1 MSVSDVMADR
11 ALVEESAKK
20 SALVWVRADGS
31 GGSGGQAVEQALW
44 HVWHDGA
51 VAVVGGGVEQPL
63 PDGLVDGADALV
75 TVRSKDKWGRLVAW
89 PARVVELAPGSERWA
104 ETAEELKGKRLN
116 APDFAGV
123 LERWAAESRVLRLEP
138 AGATVARPGA
148 QPDGALSARPVATG
162 ATTRRPI
169 PAALPRLLFWRGR
182 GRGRE
187 RAGGS

>member
-1 MSVSDVMADR
+1 MSGGDVMVDR

-20 SALVWVRADGS
+20 SALVWVRVGADDGA
-31 GGSGGQAVEQALW
+31 GGVDQALW

-51 VAVVGGGVEQPL
+51 VAVVGGGQEQPL
-63 PDGLVDGADALV
+63 PAGLVDGAEAVV

-123 LERWAAESRVLRLEP
+123 LERWAASSRVLRLEP
-138 AGATVARPGA
+138 AGGISAGPGA
-148 QPDGALSARPVATG
+148 QPAGSLAARAVATG
-162 ATTRRPI
+162 ATTRERV
-169 PAALPRLLFWRGR
+169 PAALPRLLFRRGR
-182 GRGRE
+182 GRGRD
-187 RAGGS
+187 AS